1 MKPYYR
7 NFLQKFQTFLVLT
20 LGTAPVSILL
30 FALFAED
37 LLAYAWAAPTL
48 YLLLALVSLKI
59 SGKLRILYGVAG
71 MLLLLLIGFLVPNE
85 ADGARTVTLVVAV
98 FYGILLIISLQIA
111 GWESERE
118 LPMQYAYYCLGLH
131 LLGQF
136 LMVVDKTYEQV
147 WVQVT
152 PWLTATLFLFAGLVM
167 LSMNRT
173 SVKAVTE
180 KRQGSSAAI
189 RGKNLLLTVAL
200 FGIALMAACIPS
212 MIGTMAYAIWWTS
225 DWVNKILSVLH
236 PDMGPTFPIETQIP
250 TTEPGETILLPYEPA
265 DPLTVD
271 ITYAIIVIVGII
283 ILTPIVILAFI
294 RIWKALRR
302 LARGFWIWLQSTL
315 VNASEEGYEDE
326 ITDTREEYEVEA
338 TAKNRGARIKAA
350 FVNEQKLSAQQ
361 RVRNYYRRLASKHV
375 EWKQGNTARENL
387 PSEAAEIYERARYS
401 PHPVSDEDVA
411 AFKKN
416 TKKI

>member
-1 MKPYYR
+1 
-7 NFLQKFQTFLVLT
+7 
-20 LGTAPVSILL
+20 
-30 FALFAED
+30 
-37 LLAYAWAAPTL
+37 
-48 YLLLALVSLKI
+48 
-59 SGKLRILYGVAG
+59 
-71 MLLLLLIGFLVPNE
+71 
-85 ADGARTVTLVVAV
+85 
-98 FYGILLIISLQIA
+98 
-111 GWESERE
+111 
-118 LPMQYAYYCLGLH
+118 
-131 LLGQF
+131 
-136 LMVVDKTYEQV
+136 
-147 WVQVT
+147 
-152 PWLTATLFLFAGLVM
+152 M

-326 ITDTREEYEVEA
+326 ITDTRGEYEVEA